1 MRIVPQKT
9 ISFWLETGKKY
20 ALDAI
25 AVALDRDRSQ
35 ANAGKSASEVKL
47 LAAFDAGA
55 VRHRCLGSRSPISTL
70 VIHAAHKGAEET
82 LSPQ

>member
-35 ANAGKSASEVKL
+35 ANAGKSASKVKV
-47 LAAFDAGA
+47 LAG
-55 VRHRCLGSRSPISTL
+55 CLRTP
-70 VIHAAHKGAEET
+70 A
-82 LSPQ
+82 Q